1 MSLHDTLSDD
11 DKTAPTVQLIP
22 LIRYEGVTKSFG
34 LEQIYSDLSFVVY
47 PGETVCIIGPSGVG
61 KSVMI
66 KMLNGLLAPDSGD
79 IVFDGQHLHT
89 LKSDEDFLDIRKRV
103 SMVFQGAALFDS
115 LDVFDNLAYAL
126 REEGQIAED
135 VIAHRVQERLGW
147 VDLAGIEH
155 KMPSELSGGMRKRV
169 GLARAIMMDPEV
181 ILYDE
186 PTTGLDPVN
195 CRRIGELI
203 LSLRDRLNCTSL
215 VVTHDVPVMRQIADR
230 LLFVYDGQIV
240 AQGSFDELN
249 LEGPDYVR
257 EFLQGK
263 LHGEDIRP

>member
-1 MSLHDTLSDD
+1 
-11 DKTAPTVQLIP
+11 
-22 LIRYEGVTKSFG
+22 
-34 LEQIYSDLSFVVY
+34 
-47 PGETVCIIGPSGVG
+47 
-61 KSVMI
+61 
-66 KMLNGLLAPDSGD
+66 
-79 IVFDGQHLHT
+79 
-89 LKSDEDFLDIRKRV
+89 
-103 SMVFQGAALFDS
+103 MVFQGAALFDS

-126 REEGQIAED
+126 REEGKIAEHE
-135 VIAHRVQERLGW
+135 IAQRVEERLAW
-147 VDLAGIEH
+147 VDLPEIEH

-230 LLFVYDGQIV
+230 LLFVSEGQIV

-249 LEGPDYVR
+249 LEGPEYVEISAR
-257 EFLQGK
+257 QVAWRDRRLINGCFF
-263 LHGEDIRP
+263 

>member
-1 MSLHDTLSDD
+1 
-11 DKTAPTVQLIP
+11 
-22 LIRYEGVTKSFG
+22 
-34 LEQIYSDLSFVVY
+34 
-47 PGETVCIIGPSGVG
+47 
-61 KSVMI
+61 
-66 KMLNGLLAPDSGD
+66 
-79 IVFDGQHLHT
+79 
-89 LKSDEDFLDIRKRV
+89 
-103 SMVFQGAALFDS
+103 MVFQGAALFDS

-126 REEGQIAED
+126 REEGKIAEHE
-135 VIAHRVQERLGW
+135 IAQRVEERLAW
-147 VDLAGIEH
+147 VDL
-155 KMPSELSGGMRKRV
+155 PELSIKCPVNYPGMRKRV

-230 LLFVYDGQIV
+230 LLFVSEGQIV

-249 LEGPDYVR
+249 LEGPEYVGN
-257 EFLQGK
+257 FCK
-263 LHGEDIRP
+263 ASCMARP